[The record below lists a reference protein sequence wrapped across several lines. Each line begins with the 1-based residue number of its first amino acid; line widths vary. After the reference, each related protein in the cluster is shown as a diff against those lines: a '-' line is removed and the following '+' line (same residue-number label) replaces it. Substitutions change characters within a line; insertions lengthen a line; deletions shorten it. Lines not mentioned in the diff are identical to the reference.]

1 MLFNQWWTQTSD
13 ATFLQR
19 VQAKRTRDFPQ
30 DFVDPA
36 TPPEPSPKTPRSQ
49 ELPLQGSS
57 SQATTRTAEAAE
69 KRRQDAWTRGGIA
82 DPEALRQRQHDLEQE
97 VKRQKKDNT
106 GGEFGATRAVALR
119 EQLRRSRTS
128 SSLQS
133 SEQTHSAPSTQP
145 PPEPLLK
152 KPKTTLTLGMYLT
165 NT

>member
-36 TPPEPSPKTPRSQ
+36 TPPEPSTKTPRSQ

-57 SQATTRTAEAAE
+57 SQATTRAAEAAE

-82 DPEALRQRQHDLEQE
+82 VIVAPERALLRQRRRPTL
-97 VKRQKKDNT
+97 QKLLHIEPRRIRLFACGRERRNSRPLAD
-106 GGEFGATRAVALR
+106 GGVA
-119 EQLRRSRTS
+119 RS
-128 SSLQS
+128 
-133 SEQTHSAPSTQP
+133 A
-145 PPEPLLK
+145 
-152 KPKTTLTLGMYLT
+152 YLVPC
-165 NT
+165 NV